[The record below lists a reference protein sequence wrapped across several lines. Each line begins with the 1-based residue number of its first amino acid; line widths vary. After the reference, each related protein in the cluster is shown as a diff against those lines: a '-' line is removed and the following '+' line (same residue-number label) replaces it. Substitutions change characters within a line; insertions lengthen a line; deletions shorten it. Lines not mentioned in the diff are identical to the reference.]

1 MESWAFRLRTPQKR
15 IRKMLTLILL
25 VGCKVTHFSCTLQ
38 IIKDKLNQKQEK
50 CVQ

>member
-25 VGCKVTHFSCTLQ
+25 VGCKVTHFSCTIQ
-38 IIKDKLNQKQEK
+38 IIKDKVKNVTGK
-50 CVQ
+50 CLL